1 MPLYINQGYQ
11 FSKTDIDG
19 AEGGVILG
27 IAMPMHQL
35 MRRKIDHRYPLLQKR
50 FFDPQLY
57 LSGLEAH
64 SSKKHCVTLSSYPWF
79 GVDGS
84 DEYDSSQ
91 MTQKEWKDD
100 AKESIAERWTGVVPD
115 QPDIIDHAV
124 QQAVRLGVHLDCEGI
139 IIPSP
144 LTQDPNTDYAAETL
158 WLESGI
164 KHGRALGDGR
174 PVYATVAIQD
184 LCLLFID
191 PSSSALLEIIADTI
205 VSRGYDGA
213 YLVVEQSSEAQDTKH
228 CERTRT
234 LESVLHLVHVL
245 SEYAG
250 LSVFV
255 NFMGAFGLACVA
267 AGAETWATG
276 WYKSMYRL
284 RLADKIGSPD
294 KFAQSLP
301 SYWSEALAADIHL
314 KQDFDQLAFSGMLAP
329 LETETFVS
337 SELLRAARAGVP
349 VSSVPDW
356 AWTQSNVSAAKD
368 HFRLAVADFDQRMQS
383 LSPTDKR
390 DSIQKW
396 LEDASDA
403 AARVSAALGPNMMT
417 KLGHISGWASA
428 FSSYR
433 RNHDV

>member
-11 FSKTDIDG
+11 FTKSDITD

-35 MRRKIDHRYPLLQKR
+35 LRRKIDDRYPLLQKR

-57 LSGLEAH
+57 LSGLEVH
-64 SSKKHCVTLSSYPWF
+64 TSKKHCVTLSSYPWF
-79 GVDGS
+79 DVDGT

-91 MTQKEWKDD
+91 MTQKAWKVD
-100 AKESIAERWTGVVPD
+100 ATESIASRWKGAPPQ
-115 QPDIIDHAV
+115 QPSVIDD
-124 QQAVRLGVHLDCEGI
+124 AVRDAVALQVHLECEGI

-144 LTQDPNTDYAAETL
+144 LTQDPNTDYEQETL
-158 WLESGI
+158 WLEAGI
-164 KHGRALGDGR
+164 KHGRALGNGR

-191 PSSSALLEIIADTI
+191 PASSTLLEIIADTI

-250 LSVFV
+250 LRVFV

-267 AGAETWATG
+267 AGAENWATG

-284 RLADKIGSPD
+284 RLADKIGSSD

-314 KQDFDQLAFSGMLAP
+314 KQDFDKLAGSGMLAP
-329 LETETFVS
+329 LETATLAS
-337 SELLRAARAGVP
+337 SGLLRAARAGAP
-349 VSSVPDW
+349 VASVPDW

-368 HFRLAVADFDQRMQS
+368 HFRLAVADFDQRIQTLS
-383 LSPTDKR
+383 LADKR
-390 DSIQKW
+390 DAVQKW
-396 LEDASDA
+396 LDDASAA
-403 AARVSAALGPNMMT
+403 AARVSTALGPSMMT

-428 FSSYR
+428 FTAYR
-433 RNHDV
+433 RDHDV